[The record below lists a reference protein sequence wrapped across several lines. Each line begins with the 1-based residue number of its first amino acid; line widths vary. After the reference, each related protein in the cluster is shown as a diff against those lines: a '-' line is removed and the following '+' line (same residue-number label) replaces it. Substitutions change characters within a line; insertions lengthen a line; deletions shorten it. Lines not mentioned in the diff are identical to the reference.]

1 MSEVHWVFSC
11 VNNNNSYCSGTKSYH
26 SEQEVLRLKAVFW
39 AMERNRQ
46 ELLSFG
52 ASSGSEAIPKNCFLE
67 NASIHSPFT
76 DSKNIGLESCVS
88 RLLFNNEDNKY

>member
-1 MSEVHWVFSC
+1 M
-11 VNNNNSYCSGTKSYH
+11 
-26 SEQEVLRLKAVFW
+26 LRLGAAFW

-46 ELLSFG
+46 GLLSRAG
-52 ASSGSEAIPKNCFLE
+52 EAIPKDCFLE

-76 DSKNIGLESCVS
+76 GSKKMGLESCGS